1 MRELRGM
8 EVVGAGGAVSGWSGD
23 AVTLEK
29 RPQWDQRVSR
39 EDSWAGSLQVEVRAS
54 TRALK

>member
-8 EVVGAGGAVSGWSGD
+8 EVVGAGGAVSALSGD
-23 AVTLEK
+23 TVTLEK

-39 EDSWAGSLQVEVRAS
+39 EDSWAGSLQVEEQVQGP
-54 TRALK
+54 

>member
-8 EVVGAGGAVSGWSGD
+8 EVVGAGGAVSAWSGD
-23 AVTLEK
+23 TVTLEK

-39 EDSWAGSLQVEVRAS
+39 EDSWAGSLQVEEQVQGP
-54 TRALK
+54 